1 MARFAL
7 LLSYNGAFFSGWQ
20 VQPGRATVQGELETA
35 IGKITGENVRITGAS
50 RTDAGVSAI
59 GQVAHLD
66 IKHNFNK
73 YKMLRSINSLT
84 SSDIV
89 VKSIVNVEDTF
100 HARYAALG
108 KRYRYT
114 TEGDVLKLREIA
126 DLFTGEHNFAAFAVT
141 RSVPDNPVC
150 TIWRSEWHRA
160 GNGVVIYI
168 IEGDRFLHKMVR
180 MIVGA
185 QLSYGR
191 GRLTRD
197 ALERMLRSGERDLR
211 WRVAPAERLLLERI
225 FY

>member
-7 LLSYNGAFFSGWQ
+7 LLSYNGTFFSGWQ
-20 VQPGRATVQGELETA
+20 VQPGRATVQGELEKA
-35 IGKITGENVRITGAS
+35 IEKITGTSVRITGAS
-50 RTDAGVSAI
+50 RTDSGVSAI

-66 IKHNFNK
+66 IRDNFSKN
-73 YKMLRSINSLT
+73 KMLRSINSLIP
-84 SSDIV
+84 SDIV

-114 TEGDVLKLREIA
+114 TTGDVRKLREIA
-126 DLFTGEHNFAAFAVT
+126 DVFIGKHNFAAFAVT
-141 RSVPDNPVC
+141 RSVPDNSMC

-160 GNGVVIYI
+160 GNGTVIYI

-180 MIVGA
+180 IIVGA

-191 GRLTRD
+191 GRLTRG
-197 ALERMLRSGERDLR
+197 AIERMLRSGERDLR
-211 WRVAPAERLLLERI
+211 WRVAPAEGLLLERV